1 MLSTKPCTSDF
12 NNENEIQFDFHT
24 IHNWSTEYRYLL
36 VPVDIVL
43 SAADDVLLLKDDNNR
58 KGEIDD
64 EDDIELYSPSLAD
77 DWFKSFEELQD
88 VNLEEPL
95 YETSRQTVPKDVHN
109 LPYSNGSEYRDAHP
123 YPDSNNPIMNKKS
136 CLRRET
142 LKLSWILHFRYF
154 ILE

>member
-1 MLSTKPCTSDF
+1 MLSTKPCNLYS

-64 EDDIELYSPSLAD
+64 EDDIELNDTKPC
-77 DWFKSFEELQD
+77 
-88 VNLEEPL
+88 
-95 YETSRQTVPKDVHN
+95 R
-109 LPYSNGSEYRDAHP
+109 
-123 YPDSNNPIMNKKS
+123 
-136 CLRRET
+136 
-142 LKLSWILHFRYF
+142 
-154 ILE
+154 